1 MKKSLY
7 ILCFLLLAQVMIAWM
22 SAATKHN
29 EAGTLPANLRNVS
42 SAISCSPGSN
52 ENIRV
57 NKNGKFIS
65 VLPGWGNH
73 FYKISTTNDSA
84 QLYFNQGLTMYYSYH
99 MKEALASF
107 KEAARFDSTCAMLY
121 WAQLLAMGP
130 YYNNVHGYSMSNEVP
145 RVLQL
150 MNNNNSEQATP
161 NEKDLIQAMNSR
173 YDPADI
179 ADKQRKQHNISYADA
194 MKQLAVKY
202 NNDPDIQSLYIDAQM
217 LVHPWDFWNNDGS
230 PKSWTPELL
239 QICEAVLKQN
249 AQHPAGLHYY
259 IHITEASRKPEV
271 ALPNADSL
279 LKLFPGIAHMVHM
292 SSHEYERIGYFE
304 KGVHANEA
312 ADESLGQYATI
323 EEELNLMKH
332 SNHYYAVGTYCALS
346 GAMYKLANQRAAV
359 LRKSANPSAGNIY
372 DQYLYMFPN
381 LAMVRMGKWQDI
393 LNDST
398 LVNPE
403 WTYAS
408 LLNNFAKGMAY
419 AKSGDARQAKKC
431 LEQLR
436 EYQKDNRLK
445 ARFVPHM
452 SSPYECS
459 VVAEYIL
466 LGNIKFSERKYK
478 DAIKAIGKAIQAE
491 DKLIYTEPK
500 LWMLPARQYMGAFL
514 LQMNQPAK
522 AESVY
527 REDLLWNPG
536 NGWSLLGLYQSL
548 EAQQK
553 VKELEALKARYL
565 YSFSAADVLPVV
577 SAY

>member
-1 MKKSLY
+1 MKKSMY
-7 ILCFLLLAQVMIAWM
+7 ILCFLLWVQVMMAWM
-22 SAATKHN
+22 NAELIPNKADSVSVRIRT
-29 EAGTLPANLRNVS
+29 VS
-42 SAISCSPGSN
+42 SAISCSPAVN
-52 ENIRV
+52 ERINI
-57 NKNGKFIS
+57 NKSGKFIS

-73 FYKISTTNDSA
+73 SYKISTANDSA

-130 YYNNVHGYSMSNEVP
+130 YYNNVHGYSMSSEVP
-145 RVLQL
+145 GIVRS
-150 MNNNNSEQATP
+150 MNNYREQLT
-161 NEKDLIQAMNSR
+161 EKEKELIQAMNER
-173 YDPADI
+173 YDADDA
-179 ADKQRKQHNISYADA
+179 ADKQRKQHNINYADA
-194 MKQLAVKY
+194 LKPLAEKY

-217 LVHPWDFWNNDGS
+217 LVHPWDFWNNDGT
-230 PKSWTPELL
+230 PKSWTPELMKF
-239 QICEAVLKQN
+239 CESVLKQN

-259 IHITEASRKPEV
+259 IHITEASRKPEI

-279 LKLFPGIAHMVHM
+279 IKLFPGIAHMVHM

-312 ADESLGQYATI
+312 ADGSLGGYASI
-323 EEELNLMKH
+323 EKELNLMKH

-346 GAMYKLANQRAAV
+346 GAMYKMATEKAAV
-359 LRKSANPSAGNIY
+359 LRNSANPSGDNIY
-372 DQYLYMFPN
+372 DQYLYMFPS

-393 LNDST
+393 LEDST
-398 LVNPE
+398 NVDAD
-403 WTYAS
+403 WVYAS
-408 LLNNFAKGMAY
+408 LLHNFAKGMAY
-419 AKSGDARQAKKC
+419 AKSAKYEQAEKC
-431 LEQLR
+431 LQQLR
-436 EYQKDNRLK
+436 QYQKDNRLK
-445 ARFVPHM
+445 ERFVPHM

-466 LGNIKFSERKYK
+466 QANIKFSQGKRKE
-478 DAIKAIGKAIQAE
+478 AIKAIKKAIVAE

-522 AESVY
+522 AEVVY
-527 REDLLWNPG
+527 RADLLWNPG

-548 EAQQK
+548 EAQKKTQ
-553 VKELEALKARYL
+553 ELTELKKRYL
-565 YSFSAADVLPVV
+565 YSFSAADELPAV